1 MLSTVRLGLFAIFCL
16 MASSPEWA
24 WSQKWATD
32 MFPTR
37 EHSFGTVAKN
47 ADVAYEFELK
57 NLYQEEV
64 VIRSVRS
71 SCGCVTPSYTKQ
83 RLESLESGAIVV
95 KFNTDKFV
103 GNRSATVTVTFE
115 KPFFAEVQLKAGG
128 LIRGDVV
135 LEPGKVDFGSLADVS
150 AARQT
155 FVVDYRGGMANWQV
169 TDVTSTF
176 PHIRVSL
183 QETQRQRGRVVYS
196 LGVRLLP
203 EAGSGFHQT
212 ELVLLTND
220 PANREIPV
228 SVTAKI
234 VEPLQVTPSYFDLG
248 DVQVGQQVTK
258 HLLVRSTEACQI
270 VAASGDTASVRPI
283 VAAGAKTLHR
293 IPVQFTAGPE
303 LGQLKATVTIQ
314 TDGGVRQT
322 VPLQANI
329 VPPRQ

>member
-1 MLSTVRLGLFAIFCL
+1 MFYAAQAVELMDRREKVDRSMGDVHAEGNPHFHLHPPRLLQVAGHMSALRSDA
-16 MASSPEWA
+16 
-24 WSQKWATD
+24 
-32 MFPTR
+32 
-37 EHSFGTVAKN
+37 EHSSEW
-47 ADVAYEFELK
+47 D
-57 NLYQEEV
+57 
-64 VIRSVRS
+64 S
-71 SCGCVTPSYTKQ
+71 
-83 RLESLESGAIVV
+83 AIVAAGV
-95 KFNTDKFV
+95 
-103 GNRSATVTVTFE
+103 E

-128 LIRGDVV
+128 MIRGDVV

-150 AARQT
+150 AVRQT

-169 TDVTSTF
+169 VDVTSTF
-176 PHIRVSL
+176 PHVRVSL

-234 VEPLQVTPSYFDLG
+234 LEPLQVTPSYFDLG
-248 DVQVGQQVTK
+248 DVPVGQQVTK

-270 VAASGDTASVRPI
+270 VAASGDKASVQPI
-283 VAAGAKTLHR
+283 VTAGAKTLHR

-303 LGQLKATVTIQ
+303 LGQLQATVTIK
-314 TDGGVRQT
+314 TDSGVQQT